1 MSKTTQQIAEDCGI
15 NGANLNKEFARI
27 IEGMVKPLGEY
38 EEGLHEIIGALYRRI
53 EKLEEQKDC
62 ECGWAAAKEWESEFN
77 KTKTQLDRADRE
89 IERLN
94 LMVSMLSKEEV

>member
-53 EKLEEQKDC
+53 EKLETVVELSAEMLTLKQAQIEKLEEQSST
-62 ECGWAAAKEWESEFN
+62 AHLA
-77 KTKTQLDRADRE
+77 
-89 IERLN
+89 
-94 LMVSMLSKEEV
+94 